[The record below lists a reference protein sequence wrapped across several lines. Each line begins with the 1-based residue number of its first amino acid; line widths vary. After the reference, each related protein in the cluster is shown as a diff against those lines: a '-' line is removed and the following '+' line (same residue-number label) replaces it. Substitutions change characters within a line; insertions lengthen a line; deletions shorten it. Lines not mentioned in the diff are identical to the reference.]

1 MDSSKFKEL
10 PHLRM
15 CARSMVQDWR
25 SRSEERKARMG
36 HGETQNRQR
45 SKVDRH
51 LLYEPDDGEHTGN
64 HQNFG
69 ENWNFRWIRLSFA
82 KEGSMSETHSSG
94 PPQETECRGL
104 MPRPDSQNEVC
115 MYRGTAQVY
124 ETTSCN
130 LRFPEI
136 MKTRLVHKF
145 ISMPQAM
152 KIPDAKAAVDKEWKK
167 VETIL
172 AWQLG
177 KVKSKKD
184 DFQEAQ
190 RDEKKVHFATLMDIC
205 HLKNAALAPLTP

>member
-1 MDSSKFKEL
+1 MNQMMENTHRKPSK
-10 PHLRM
+10 LR
-15 CARSMVQDWR
+15 
-25 SRSEERKARMG
+25 RKL
-36 HGETQNRQR
+36 
-45 SKVDRH
+45 K
-51 LLYEPDDGEHTGN
+51 
-64 HQNFG
+64 
-69 ENWNFRWIRLSFA
+69 FRWIRLSFE

-104 MPRPDSQNEVC
+104 TPRPDSQNEVC

-145 ISMPQAM
+145 TSMPQAM
-152 KIPDAKAAVDKEWKK
+152 KIPDAKAAVDKGWKK

-190 RDEKKVHFATLMDIC
+190 RDEKKVHFATLMNIC
-205 HLKNAALAPLTP
+205 HLKNAALQLQFQKCQGRVVLRGDVFLFPPSSPCTPTTLTP